1 MPIYDITSPKTGRIY
16 RVSND
21 QEPTEES
28 INKTVSYY
36 DALAEEDLIN
46 PQRATQQPEDTG
58 QGRLSSAASNVGRG
72 ALSVIPGTIGGVGYL
87 TGSDTLVG
95 AAKDVEQGIEKMLPV
110 NPAYQEEISQKAA
123 NVLGQAGGM
132 LLTGGAAGA
141 LGKGRALAKGLEAA
155 AAAAKGTKVAQA
167 ASLGT
172 GMLQGAYGGG
182 QEAEKYGLTGGSAYA
197 RALLG
202 GALEGATEKYLFG
215 MGTELAPVRKFLGD
229 TVERGVG
236 NVLKSAGTEA
246 GEEVVSQIGGN
257 IATKA
262 LAPTGVTTPDVMSGV
277 GEAALL
283 GGIAG
288 GALGGVNNLMSG
300 SEAPT
305 VEGAT
310 VEEAPEPIDPLVA
323 QTRAA
328 MAEEVTVDDLVQSA
342 QERFG
347 VLQAKAAD
355 QTTPLTQEEADEMD
369 ELTAAFADPA
379 NIDPAA
385 LADLYDVRIAQPV
398 APVDRAT
405 EIQTRLAEIE
415 TERGPREET
424 TFTPEGT
431 PVTQP
436 YRVNTT
442 EEDALL
448 KELEALNQAPAPVAP
463 APAPA
468 PNPIA
473 QNAINAANK
482 PDASLPLTAALL
494 NSTPEALNPPPT
506 PQQNATTQ
514 EYEIESPSGTPPV
527 QGQPADQGANR
538 QAPQGTPQREG
549 EGQEVAPT
557 EVVEPEQIIPEK
569 GDEVFVKGGDA
580 RITRRIDNIFTTEGK
595 QMVLLQGL
603 RDPIPL
609 ENTTVDPKSDYRR
622 RKQKKTDALAKQ
634 VNDAIAAGVSIPKQ
648 TVDGSGL
655 KMPNGW
661 TEGGGFYNPPTEGA
675 EVAPAGQGPQFS
687 QGGGTAQ
694 DAEYLELAKDP
705 EKNRTLLQK
714 MVDVAAKAAGYITPK
729 VFHGSPSKAGFTVF
743 DPTKGKSFGGVNNV
757 GSWWTTNPKQA
768 KAFAEYYD
776 VDSDGRILGAKEGDV
791 YQAYLNMGRVWEAGS
806 LDNFFR
812 VVLGRSGKTE
822 LADIGPAEIAKIREY
837 FKNSNIDSVR
847 IADTTGD
854 DMTGQGSG
862 EYYLTLKP
870 EQIKSA
876 DPVTYDNAGNVIP
889 LSQRFNEAVSDIRFS
904 QNDQAKTAQDAEYN
918 RIMARYEGT
927 PRIAFIKKRRY
938 SPIVRDL
945 LNRRKDGENIPA
957 DILDR
962 AIREY
967 FPSATVAVP
976 KTLQDIPSQE
986 LVERSITSNKLV
998 SHKEAMEKGAPPA
1011 GSKITVRQDVPAMDQ
1026 HGVGVVT
1033 TRTENGTFY
1042 LPATR
1047 FYDPV
1052 FKPNERGALNIG
1064 LGENKDSVIAILG
1077 KWSQDQ
1083 SMPED
1088 LENWTQV
1095 GFNPDRH
1102 SYYYER
1108 GTDRQV
1114 TGGTEAFQIG
1124 NTVFVKDAVFSNT
1137 TSPIRY
1143 SQGGQANTSLPVEKV
1158 TTVVDQVMA
1167 KNKSPLQVR
1176 VITRDELEN
1185 SDEFQDIRDA
1195 LDSQGADM
1203 LFTEAWVD
1211 RKTQTVVVVADS
1223 FSNAA
1228 RIREVLV
1235 HEIIGHAGVDAFASE
1250 ADISRV
1256 LKILD
1261 RRVPDLVNQV
1271 RARYPNLNEAGIARE
1286 VIAKFSE
1293 QYQSADFASL
1303 PSGMKALWRE
1313 LKAWLGGIIQRLNV
1327 NIAAFDDLTLNWF
1340 YTNAVNAA
1348 AGITPLPAP
1357 TAATAVPVAA
1367 APAPAAEV
1375 APEVATEVAPA
1386 PAAEVAPAVEA
1397 EAEAEAAPEVA
1408 SSPAPAVEAE
1418 VAPEAAPA
1426 AEVAPAPAPAAKKK
1440 LVLPPARIRQKAA
1453 PAPVPAEAENP
1464 IGVANAI
1471 VDAARAKLG
1480 LPPVFA
1486 PIRQSFGALWD
1497 QALRAI
1503 AMNTERGTELVDEL
1517 NNKSREISALE
1528 TAILTHELVNRTLA
1542 FDRATEAL
1550 NSATESEKEEA
1561 RKRYDRTMAKL
1572 QEAWNASDVSGTE
1585 QGRSL
1590 NARKMLV
1597 ALDYTLAK
1605 MVSMRTAAAERPLS
1619 DEQRAQ
1625 TEELFAKIEAL
1636 QKKLAEFEK
1645 SGKTSGEEARLE
1657 DLLASVREEGKLEAQ
1672 KEAKLL
1678 EEAAAILKAEEAAR
1692 ASAVKKGADPAKVLE
1707 DSVDAARARLRAR
1720 KGLFGA
1726 KTPEA
1731 IQEELNDIQFSIAD
1745 AGIVGLSSQDIAD
1758 LTIVGKSYIAEGA
1771 TTLESWSEKMVEE
1784 FGEDITDYLEPLYE
1798 NSKAPVAAAPAAK
1811 TPKAPKAAPA
1821 EKAPKEKKL
1830 KASPMAR
1837 IKADAKEGKE
1847 LSPKLVYELVKQ
1859 KLQEGISGVENV
1871 FKAVTQDLQ
1880 EEFPL
1885 MTEREI
1891 RDIFSGYGK
1900 PIFPSG
1906 EDLAK
1911 ALRELRRLSQL
1922 TSALED
1928 AKAFIIPLKSG
1939 QQRAAVTEAIRN
1951 LQKEIARVMQENN
1964 LVRSTTS
1971 KQLKSTLD
1979 SIKTRLRNQ
1988 IVDLNAQ
1995 IKKKEKAPK
2004 KAGVVYDQEA
2014 NDLRAERDRLQEVLN
2029 NLVGP
2034 SQPSPSQRIRQ
2045 RVNQL
2050 QKEITD
2056 LEKKVATRDITKPAT
2071 QPVPETARIQVLKDQ
2086 KAALLEQ
2093 LHVIRVEIEGEPSLT
2108 QEQINERA
2116 EKAIRR
2122 NIEDLEQR
2130 IKEKDV
2136 SRKEG
2141 KQADGPVIAQLRA
2154 QRDALREQYNAL
2166 REAIQ
2171 GKPQKTD
2178 QQRIKMANDAL
2189 DSSIKDLED
2198 QIATGNI
2205 GVKPKGAPIETPE
2218 LKAKRAQRDALKK
2231 VRDGMRTAV
2240 KKALADPVAK
2250 QLARDK
2256 KNITRQIEK
2265 LRKRIADRD
2274 FSKPTKIVRTTD
2286 QEKQKLEVELNMLKS
2301 DWSRILFEEKLANRT
2316 TTQKLLGGASQT
2328 LNTARAILTSFDFSG
2343 VLRQGGFIVLGNPLR
2358 AIKNLRPMFAA
2369 FASKEAETKAK
2380 LDLRNRENFALY
2392 QRDKLFLA
2400 DMDTT
2405 PSMAK
2410 QEENYASLWV
2420 DKIPKLLGGG
2430 LIRGSQRGYVTFLNN
2445 LRADSYDAMLLAF
2458 RKGPV
2463 ATPEESKAIADYI
2476 NIATGRGDLGKF
2488 SQAAE
2493 GLNTVFF
2500 APRLVAS
2507 RFQLLLGMPY
2517 FSATG
2522 RTKNLVLQEYAKFLT
2537 GVAVVY
2543 LLGMLAQEDEDKPIE
2558 TDPRSTNFGKI
2569 RFGDSRIDPLS
2580 GLQQAT
2586 VLLARLV
2593 SGQTKTSTGKI
2604 VDIRGENVPYGGA
2617 TPVNILA
2624 KFARSKLSP
2633 VVGSITNMVQGE
2645 NVIGEKVTPFGEL
2658 ERMVVPMSFEEVGK
2672 VMEEQGV
2679 PKGMVISTLALF
2691 GMGVQTYD
2699 ETKKR

>member
-1 MPIYDITSPKTGRIY
+1 MPKYALTSSATGRTYNVSTEEPWDDSDMAEAVAHFDSQAEEAEQNKPFLDVTDLASGIGSALSGLTKTGPAAVQRMRVGFDRPDTYPEGAKKAFEAEKEYTDQLARENTY
-16 RVSND
+16 RLLTGDLGSAG
-21 QEPTEES
+21 ES
-28 INKTVSYY
+28 MREAGGSLGFTAGSMGAAIPATLAGGAAGT
-36 DALAEEDLIN
+36 ALGG
-46 PQRATQQPEDTG
+46 P
-58 QGRLSSAASNVGRG
+58 VG
-72 ALSVIPGTIGGVGYL
+72 GTIGGVSAGMAASAAAAYRMAGSQFLDDAYNTYL
-87 TGSDTLVG
+87 QNNPNISE
-95 AAKDVEQGIEKMLPV
+95 AEKEA
-110 NPAYQEEISQKAA
+110 AYQELLPLAQESALWEAGPEAIGNAVTMGAGK
-123 NVLGQAGGM
+123 VILGLGKNTVKRLAKS
-132 LLTGGAAGA
+132 A
-141 LGKGRALAKGLEAA
+141 LGKVGL
-155 AAAAKGTKVAQA
+155 GVGAQA
-167 ASLGT
+167 
-172 GMLQGAYGGG
+172 
-182 QEAEKYGLTGGSAYA
+182 
-197 RALLG
+197 
-202 GALEGATEKYLFG
+202 
-215 MGTELAPVRKFLGD
+215 TELATETVTQLGQD
-229 TVERGVG
+229 LPQAKAEAFNRGEDMAQAKGRYAPGMEGAVQALKDVG
-236 NVLKSAGTEA
+236 PQT
-246 GEEVVSQIGGN
+246 
-257 IATKA
+257 
-262 LAPTGVTTPDVMSGV
+262 LA
-277 GEAALL
+277 L
-283 GGIAG
+283 GGLMLGAG
-288 GALGGVNNLMSG
+288 GAYKGGKMALGLDKKAEPAP
-300 SEAPT
+300 EAPT
-305 VEGAT
+305 VEGT
-310 VEEAPEPIDPLVA
+310 LVEETPEEVDPLVA
-323 QTRAA
+323 QARAA
-328 MAEEVTVDDLVQSA
+328 MAATDDNTGEEVSVDDLVQAA
-342 QERFG
+342 QGRFD

-355 QTTPLTQEEADEMD
+355 QTTPLTQEETEEM
-369 ELTAAFADPA
+369 EVLTAAFTDPA
-379 NIDPAA
+379 NIDFAG
-385 LADLYDVRIAQPV
+385 LADMYNLRIAQPAVEEV
-398 APVDRAT
+398 APTVNETPEIVAARQALASAQQRELDYRDSVPGQISISMPLSEATDEAQKKLDELLASPAPTEEVDT
-405 EIQTRLAEIE
+405 NLISQTRERLIRSSAQANELLTRAKDTLSKFNETVDMSSVDEGMLAEVDALKQDIVNL
-415 TERGPREET
+415 
-424 TFTPEGT
+424 EGT
-431 PVTQP
+431 ISRNTQGLADL
-436 YRVNTT
+436 
-442 EEDALL
+442 DAL
-448 KELEALNQAPAPVAP
+448 AS
-463 APAPA
+463 
-468 PNPIA
+468 NPIA
-473 QNAINAANK
+473 QNAINAVNNPAAN
-482 PDASLPLTAALL
+482 LPATAALL
-494 NSTPEALNPPPT
+494 NEGALNPT
-506 PQQNATTQ
+506 PIGTQQNAPTQ

-538 QAPQGTPQREG
+538 QAPEGTPQREG
-549 EGQEVAPT
+549 EGQEVAPVPA
-557 EVVEPEQIIPEK
+557 EVVAEKEQLTPEK

-580 RITRRIDNIFTTEGK
+580 RITRRIDNIFTAEGK

-622 RKQKKTDALAKQ
+622 RKQKKTGALAKQ

-687 QGGGTAQ
+687 QGGVPSSSVSPFGNVEGSIDAFYDLETKQEMGTGKPVTFNYARNNTPAFRAGKTFGQ
-694 DAEYLELAKDP
+694 DIEPAGRFLSPVSESAVNGINSLEYGKVTFKNPLVLEWVGYGDDGWKARLSKAFGGKTG
-705 EKNRTLLQK
+705 KSLSK
-714 MVDVAAKAAGYITPK
+714 AIAKAGYDGIIT
-729 VFHGSPSKAGFTVF
+729 VSPTR
-743 DPTKGKSFGGVNNV
+743 GGQYATESVDL
-757 GSWWTTNPKQA
+757 SMWTQGQR
-768 KAFAEYYD
+768 
-776 VDSDGRILGAKEGDV
+776 SD
-791 YQAYLNMGRVWEAGS
+791 EA
-806 LDNFFR
+806 
-812 VVLGRSGKTE
+812 
-822 LADIGPAEIAKIREY
+822 
-837 FKNSNIDSVR
+837 
-847 IADTTGD
+847 TT
-854 DMTGQGSG
+854 
-862 EYYLTLKP
+862 
-870 EQIKSA
+870 
-876 DPVTYDNAGNVIP
+876 
-889 LSQRFNEAVSDIRFS
+889 DIRFS
-904 QNDQAKTAQDAEYN
+904 QAPQ
-918 RIMARYEGT
+918 T
-927 PRIAFIKKRRY
+927 P
-938 SPIVRDL
+938 
-945 LNRRKDGENIPA
+945 
-957 DILDR
+957 
-962 AIREY
+962 
-967 FPSATVAVP
+967 
-976 KTLQDIPSQE
+976 
-986 LVERSITSNKLV
+986 
-998 SHKEAMEKGAPPA
+998 
-1011 GSKITVRQDVPAMDQ
+1011 
-1026 HGVGVVT
+1026 
-1033 TRTENGTFY
+1033 
-1042 LPATR
+1042 
-1047 FYDPV
+1047 
-1052 FKPNERGALNIG
+1052 
-1064 LGENKDSVIAILG
+1064 
-1077 KWSQDQ
+1077 
-1083 SMPED
+1083 
-1088 LENWTQV
+1088 
-1095 GFNPDRH
+1095 
-1102 SYYYER
+1102 
-1108 GTDRQV
+1108 
-1114 TGGTEAFQIG
+1114 TG
-1124 NTVFVKDAVFSNT
+1124 
-1137 TSPIRY
+1137 
-1143 SQGGQANTSLPVEKV
+1143 LPVEKV

-1176 VITRDELEN
+1176 VITRSELEN
-1185 SDEFQDIRDA
+1185 APEFQSARDA
-1195 LDSQGADM
+1195 LDRQGADAR
-1203 LFTEAWVD
+1203 FTEAWVD
-1211 RKTQTVVVVADS
+1211 GRTQTVVVVADS
-1223 FSNAA
+1223 FSSAA
-1228 RIREVLV
+1228 RIREVLI

-1256 LKILD
+1256 LKILE

-1271 RARYPNLNEAGIARE
+1271 KARYPNLNDAGIAKE

-1293 QYQSADFASL
+1293 QYQAADFASL

-1348 AGITPLPAP
+1348 AGITALP
-1357 TAATAVPVAA
+1357 A
-1367 APAPAAEV
+1367 APAPAAK
-1375 APEVATEVAPA
+1375 
-1386 PAAEVAPAVEA
+1386 VAPAVETAQTEKETPAGALESEASEVLLPDNKA
-1397 EAEAEAAPEVA
+1397 EPQVVKPEEA
-1408 SSPAPAVEAE
+1408 
-1418 VAPEAAPA
+1418 A
-1426 AEVAPAPAPAAKKK
+1426 AEVAPAAKKK
-1440 LVLPPARIRQKAA
+1440 LVLPRARIRKKAA

-1464 IGVANAI
+1464 IGVANAV

-1503 AMNTERGTELVDEL
+1503 AMNPDKGKELVEDL
-1517 NNKSREISALE
+1517 NKKSREISALE
-1528 TAILTHELVNRTLA
+1528 TAILTHELVTRTLK
-1542 FDRATEAL
+1542 FDNATEAL
-1550 NSATESEKEEA
+1550 NNATESEKETA
-1561 RKRYDRTMAKL
+1561 REDYDRAMTKL

-1625 TEELFAKIEAL
+1625 TEELFAKIDAL
-1636 QKKLAEFEK
+1636 QKKLADLEK

-1657 DLLASVREEGKLEAQ
+1657 DLLASAREEGKLEAQ

-1726 KTPEA
+1726 KAPEV
-1731 IQEELNDIQFSIAD
+1731 IQEEIADIQFSIAD
-1745 AGIVGLSSQDIAD
+1745 TGIAGLSAQDIAD
-1758 LTIVGKSYIAEGA
+1758 LTLVGKSYIAEGA
-1771 TTLESWSEKMVEE
+1771 TTLESWSEKMIAE

-1798 NSKAPVAAAPAAK
+1798 NSKAPVAAAPTAK
-1811 TPKAPKAAPA
+1811 APKAPKAAPA
-1821 EKAPKEKKL
+1821 EKTPKAPKEKKL

-1859 KLQEGISGVENV
+1859 KLEEGLSGVDAV
-1871 FKAVTQDLQ
+1871 FKAVTEDLQ

-1900 PIFPSG
+1900 AKFPSQ
-1906 EDLAK
+1906 EELAK
-1911 ALRELRRLSQL
+1911 KVRELRRLSQL

-1928 AKAFIIPLKSG
+1928 AKAFIVPLRSG
-1939 QQRAAVTEAIRN
+1939 QQRDAVSEAIRN
-1951 LQKEIARVMQENN
+1951 LQKEITRVMQENN

-1988 IVDLNAQ
+1988 IVDINAQ

-2045 RVNQL
+2045 KVNQL
-2050 QKEITD
+2050 QKEITV

-2071 QPVPETARIQVLKDQ
+2071 QPVPETQLIQVLKDQ

-2116 EKAIRR
+2116 EKAIQR

-2130 IKEKDV
+2130 INEKDF

-2141 KQADGPVIAQLRA
+2141 SQATGPVIAQLRA

-2178 QQRIKMANDAL
+2178 QQKIDMADKAL
-2189 DSSIKDLED
+2189 NKSIEDLEK

-2205 GVKPKGAPIETPE
+2205 GVKPKVAPIETPE
-2218 LKAKRAQRDALKK
+2218 LKAKRAQRDTLKK
-2231 VRDGMRTAV
+2231 VRDGMRKAV
-2240 KKALADPVAK
+2240 KDALADPVAK

-2286 QEKQKLEVELNMLKS
+2286 QEKQDLEAKLSMLKS
-2301 DWSRILFEEKLANRT
+2301 DWTRILFEEKLANRT
-2316 TTQKLLGGASQT
+2316 TTQKLLGGVSQT
-2328 LNTARAILTSFDFSG
+2328 LNTARAVLTSFDFSG

-2380 LDLRNRENFALY
+2380 LALQKRPNFALY

-2400 DMDTT
+2400 DMDATS
-2405 PSMAK
+2405 SMAK
-2410 QEENYASLWV
+2410 QEEAYASRWV
-2420 DKIPKLLGGG
+2420 DKIPWWMLGG
-2430 LIRGSQRGYVTFLNN
+2430 LVRGSQRGYVTFLNN
-2445 LRADSYDAMLLAF
+2445 LRADSYDAMVLAF
-2458 RKGPV
+2458 RKGPAV
-2463 ATPEESKAIADYI
+2463 TQEESKAIVDYI

-2522 RTKNLVLQEYAKFLT
+2522 RTKNLILQEYAKFLT

-2543 LLGMLAQEDEDKPIE
+2543 MLGMLAQEDEDKPIE

-2569 RFGDSRIDPLS
+2569 RLGNSRVDPLS
-2580 GLQQAT
+2580 GLQQVT

-2617 TPVNILA
+2617 TPVNIVA
-2624 KFARSKLSP
+2624 KFARSKFSP
-2633 VVGSITNMVQGE
+2633 VIGSITNMVQGE

-2658 ERMVVPMSFEEVGK
+2658 ERMVVPMSFGEVGK

-2679 PKGMVISTLALF
+2679 PKGMVLSTLALF